1 MYHMEKESNPAIVND
16 CVQLMNGLIK
26 ILFANIPDLFEF
38 VILKKA
44 MSSCL
49 LSLWDAFIT
58 SSRNQE
64 PLEIP
69 LKPQSEERLEVRV
82 WSIPSNH

>member
-26 ILFANIPDLFEF
+26 ILLANKPDLFEF

-44 MSSCL
+44 MSSCFLSLGML
-49 LSLWDAFIT
+49 LSLAHATKSPGKFLL
-58 SSRNQE
+58 N
-64 PLEIP
+64 
-69 LKPQSEERLEVRV
+69 LKVRRD
-82 WSIPSNH
+82 